1 MSKFLDLVKNTYPLL
16 NEAEEVETT
25 TENPETSKT
34 PAPVDVSNKE
44 DSKLPKEEDVA
55 LKVQLVGLAK
65 TALFIDKTHLEES
78 NPSARTIINEIA
90 QLNPID
96 LTNVGE
102 AQKLLE
108 ELIALVDMPT

>member
-1 MSKFLDLVKNTYPLL
+1 MSKFLDLVKSTYPLL
-16 NEAEEVETT
+16 NEAEEAEA
-25 TENPETSKT
+25 PT
-34 PAPVDVSNKE
+34 PVPVDVSDSE

-65 TALFIDKTHLEES
+65 TALFIDKNRLEDS
-78 NPSARTIINEIA
+78 NPSARTIVNELS

-96 LTNVGE
+96 LTNVNQ

-108 ELIALVDMPT
+108 ELIALVNMPS

>member
-1 MSKFLDLVKNTYPLL
+1 MSKFLDLVKSTYPLL
-16 NEAEEVETT
+16 NEAEEVETP
-25 TENPETSKT
+25 TETPTPT

-55 LKVQLVGLAK
+55 LKVQLIGLAK
-65 TALFIDKTHLEES
+65 TSLFLDKTHLEES
-78 NPSARTIINEIA
+78 NPSARTIINELA

-102 AQKLLE
+102 AQRLLE
-108 ELIALVDMPT
+108 ELIALVDMPS